1 MLTTKIKFYI
11 ISLIPI
17 FLLVF
22 SPDVFPQQHILTNK
36 LERQILKG
44 LDATF
49 NFEFEKSE
57 KIFNKIIEKYPDNPV
72 GYHFKSIPYFWRFLD
87 NKNDSDFVKFI
98 ALSDSTIKK
107 TDQLLEADTV
117 DAFTYYI
124 VGSTNSL
131 RAMVFGRMEN
141 YLDAILALKQSFT
154 NLNNAIF
161 IDSTM
166 YDAYM
171 GLGLF
176 NFMTAQ
182 TPAALRWAMRMTG
195 IEGEKEKGISYLKF
209 AADKGKFSKVDAQ
222 YYLSQILSEF
232 YLENEKAEQII
243 IKLSKK
249 YKNNLLFKYSLA
261 SNYLKSPSLDKS
273 ELVINE
279 IISANDTSFK
289 QLTRYSKLLMG
300 NIFFYRNDFDSARYF
315 YTNFLENDS
324 ENNFRGYAALN
335 LGLCYSFL
343 NDSLN
348 AIKSFEIC
356 GEGNSDIDDDRYAR
370 IRGEQFLDSPPD
382 SNRLKL
388 VFIKNMIDA
397 GNYEA
402 AQDSLLNFNK
412 SEILNSLLAEIN
424 LYLCDVAFWLGD
436 FTRSY
441 SFALSTFA
449 NNDAEKWIK
458 PFAYYYGARVSIELG
473 YQSDAASYIEKA
485 REYSDYIYENKL
497 SNMLDALEYHME
509 LAEIAEP

>member
-1 MLTTKIKFYI
+1 M
-11 ISLIPI
+11 
-17 FLLVF
+17 
-22 SPDVFPQQHILTNK
+22 
-36 LERQILKG
+36 
-44 LDATF
+44 
-49 NFEFEKSE
+49 
-57 KIFNKIIEKYPDNPV
+57 
-72 GYHFKSIPYFWRFLD
+72 
-87 NKNDSDFVKFI
+87 
-98 ALSDSTIKK
+98 
-107 TDQLLEADTV
+107 LLEADTV

-124 VGSTNSL
+124 AGSTNSL

-141 YLDAILALKQSFT
+141 YLDAILALKQSFV

-195 IEGEKEKGISYLKF
+195 IEGEKEKGMSYLEL

-232 YLENEKAEQII
+232 YLENEKAEKII
-243 IKLSKK
+243 SSLNKK

-261 SNYLKSPSLDKS
+261 SNYLKVPPLGKS
-273 ELVINE
+273 ELVLNK

-289 QLTRYSKLLMG
+289 QLTRYSILLMG
-300 NIFFYRNDFDSARYF
+300 NIFFYRNDFDSAKYF
-315 YTNFLENDS
+315 YTNFLKDDS
-324 ENNFRGYAALN
+324 ENNFRGFAALN

-348 AIKSFEIC
+348 ANKSFEIC
-356 GEGNSDIDDDRYAR
+356 GEGNPDIDDDRYAKFM
-370 IRGEQFLDSPPD
+370 GEQFFENPPD

-388 VFIKNMIDA
+388 VFIKNLVNA

-402 AQDSLLNFNK
+402 AYDSLLNFNK
-412 SEILNSLLAEIN
+412 SEIPNSLLAEIN
-424 LYLCDVAFWLGD
+424 LYLCDVAYLLGN
-436 FTRSY
+436 FTQSY

-449 NNDAEKWIK
+449 NDDADKWIK
-458 PFAYYYGARVSIELG
+458 PFAYYYAARVSVELG
-473 YQSDAASYIEKA
+473 YQSDAVSYIEKA
-485 REYSDYIYENKL
+485 RGYSDYVYENKL
-497 SNMLDALEYHME
+497 SNMLDALEYRME
-509 LAEIAEP
+509 STEIAKP